1 MKQVVRAVRPCL
13 RQQSVRCMGGASEKL
28 WGGRFA
34 KDTDKAAITW
44 AESLTCDEEMVVED
58 LWGSLAH
65 VTMLGRQGVIP
76 ADKAG
81 KILSTLVGFQ
91 DDMISGKMDFFDPKF
106 ASHDDTHMNM
116 EARLIDATSMDVGG
130 RMHTTRS
137 RNDQVPVSSQMRTRN
152 QMLRLREAVADS
164 VQTFLDRANEDGADE
179 MVMPGYTHFQHAQP
193 ISVSFWMSHYAAVLL
208 RDLSRLKHA
217 YDILDE
223 NPLGGGAISGTSF
236 PIDREL
242 TTRLL
247 GFQKVRTHALDA
259 TGNRDWM
266 CQILNA
272 NATLHTT
279 WSRLAEELIM
289 WSSYEF
295 RTISLDDG
303 FAMGSSMMP
312 QKKNPGT
319 VELLRGRHG
328 IMTGYATAG
337 MTMLHGL
344 PSGYNRDFHEEK
356 ELLFASMR
364 MAIRSAEIVPPLVSS
379 TTFNTDRMEELC
391 DKNFMTATEL
401 ANFLVAEHDVP
412 FRETHHIVGSLVGKL
427 VAKGSDLT
435 DIDAIMEHLKDS
447 GISTDE
453 ETVRSYVHPKTVM
466 KSYNSQGGTG
476 PAANRETIKE
486 ITGTLA
492 AHRADLNADQARVDN
507 AFAACRNIAREADG
521 VKTPED
527 MAGLIQK
534 YGPQ

>member
-1 MKQVVRAVRPCL
+1 MVKRF
-13 RQQSVRCMGGASEKL
+13 SGASAAVKDHSTGSDKL
-28 WGGRFA
+28 WGGRFE
-34 KDTDKAAITW
+34 KDTDASAVEW

-58 LWGSLAH
+58 LWGSIAH
-65 VTMLGRQGVIP
+65 VTMLGRQGIIP
-76 ADKAG
+76 SEATG
-81 KILSTLVGFQ
+81 KILNTLVGFQ
-91 DDMISGKMDFFDPKF
+91 DDMMNGDLDFFEEKF
-106 ASHDDTHMNM
+106 KNHDDTHMNM
-116 EARLIDATSMDVGG
+116 EARLIDATGMDVGG

-137 RNDQVPVSSQMRTRN
+137 RNDQVPVSSQLRTRN
-152 QMLRLREAVADS
+152 QMLRLRRS
-164 VQTFLDRANEDGADE
+164 VQEAAEAFMERARESGADE

-193 ISVSFWMSHYAAVLL
+193 ISVAFWMSHYASVLR
-208 RDLSRLKHA
+208 RDLDRLKHA

-247 GFQKVRTHALDA
+247 GFQNVRTHALDA

-266 CQILNA
+266 CQVLNA

-295 RTISLDDG
+295 RTVTLDDG

-319 VELLRGRHG
+319 LELLRGRHG

-337 MTMLHGL
+337 LTMLHGL

-364 MAIRSAEIVPPLVSS
+364 MAIRSADIVSPLVKS
-379 TTFNTDRMEELC
+379 TVFNTERMEELC

-401 ANFLVAEHDVP
+401 ANYLVAKHNVP
-412 FRETHHIVGSLVGKL
+412 FRQTHHVVGSLVGKL
-427 VAKGSDLT
+427 VAQKKDLT
-435 DIDAIMEHLKDS
+435 DIDAVVDHLRS
-447 GISTDE
+447 EGISCTNE
-453 ETVRSYVHPKTVM
+453 EIFQYVNPKSVM
-466 KSYNSQGGTG
+466 MTYNSLGGTG
-476 PAANRETIKE
+476 PEAVRDLLDE
-486 ITGTLA
+486 ID
-492 AHRADLNADQARVDN
+492 ADLNNARVALDEDAARVDG
-507 AFAACRNIAREADG
+507 AFNACRSIAKSISPDASVADIEA
-521 VKTPED
+521 
-527 MAGLIQK
+527 LIQEHS
-534 YGPQ
+534 PVVV